1 MKKFLS
7 IGIVFLLLL
16 EVTSAMAQ
24 VGGTYDLSWNTVGG
38 GGTMFST
45 GGGFSLG
52 GTIGNFAAGGPMT
65 GGQYSL
71 TSGFWAGV
79 QPLAVYIPVVRR

>member
-52 GTIGNFAAGGPMT
+52 GTIGNSAAGGPMT

-71 TSGFWAGV
+71 TSGFWTGL
-79 QPLAVYIPVVRR
+79 QPLAVYIPVVKR